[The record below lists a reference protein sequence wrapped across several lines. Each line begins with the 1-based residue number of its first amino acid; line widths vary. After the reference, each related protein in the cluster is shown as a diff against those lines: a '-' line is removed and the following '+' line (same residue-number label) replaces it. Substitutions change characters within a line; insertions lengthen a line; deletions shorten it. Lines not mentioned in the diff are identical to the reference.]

1 MSSGT
6 GKAKQVKLFG
16 ANMTGKSENLQLFVD
31 RELSIWLHYTN
42 ANDDEMINL
51 YEYH

>member
-16 ANMTGKSENLQLFVD
+16 ANMTGTSEKLQLFVD
-31 RELSIWLHYTN
+31 REHG
-42 ANDDEMINL
+42 DEMINL